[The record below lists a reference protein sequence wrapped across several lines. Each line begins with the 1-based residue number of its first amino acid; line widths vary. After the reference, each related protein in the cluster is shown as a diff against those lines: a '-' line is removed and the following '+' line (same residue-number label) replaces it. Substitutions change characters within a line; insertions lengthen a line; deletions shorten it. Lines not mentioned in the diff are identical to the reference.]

1 MRTPITT
8 HACVALMLA
17 ASAWTAISTAD
28 TVQAAKS
35 TPNARD
41 DSAAADGHLCEWLLT
56 DGTWITG
63 SLESIDGSTVGVR
76 VDGEEA
82 PRTIPRD
89 RIVGGEVVSRDAT
102 AATLNWIDS
111 RERAPFIELTGG
123 DRLPGEPKVTKE
135 GATWIH
141 PWIGAVPLVPELL
154 ARVRL
159 EWDRDVARRADSD
172 TVLLKN
178 GDVNTGFIESIGSEI
193 VVGPV
198 DGSQPS
204 DPLRIPIERVAAAS
218 FAEMESPESAGTI
231 VTFTDATRLGL
242 RSVSYTRSGGWS
254 FEIADAKL
262 ASIEAAAR
270 ATAGSPGKP
279 RRDAEI
285 DARIAEPRTIFFG
298 SAGFSALSGMSMPK
312 SSSPNKGFRYDPSRS
327 VERIKRSNSAL
338 GIGDMLI
345 SGPCVAAFEPDGK
358 HGAAR
363 PVFSCELVHAGLG
376 DSASRVEV
384 SISIDGERAAT
395 VLLGGGTPRA
405 PIRIEGREGGIGAIR
420 IELLDAGDGIAGD
433 IVLMRRAVVVWRQ
446 ER

>member
-1 MRTPITT
+1 MQDANP
-8 HACVALMLA
+8 A
-17 ASAWTAISTAD
+17 
-28 TVQAAKS
+28 
-35 TPNARD
+35 PNSREEAV
-41 DSAAADGHLCEWLLT
+41 AADGHRCEWLLT
-56 DGTWITG
+56 DGTWIAG
-63 SLESIDGSTVGVR
+63 SLESIDGSAVGVR

-82 PRTIPRD
+82 PRIIPRE
-89 RIVGGEVVSRDAT
+89 RIVGGVVVSRDAT

-123 DRLPGEPKVTKE
+123 DRLPGEPKVTKD
-135 GATWIH
+135 GATWVH

-172 TVLLKN
+172 AVLLKN

-204 DPLRIPIERVAAAS
+204 EPLRISIERVAAAS
-218 FAEMESPESAGTI
+218 FAEMESPDSAGMT
-231 VTFTDATRLGL
+231 VAFTDATRLEL
-242 RSVSYTRSGGWS
+242 RSISYTRSGGWS

-270 ATAGSPGKP
+270 ATAISPGKT

-298 SAGFSALSGMSMPK
+298 RADFSALSGMSTPK
-312 SSSPNKGFRYDPSRS
+312 SSSPTAGFRYDPSRS
-327 VERIKRSNSAL
+327 VERIERSSSTL

-345 SGPCVAAFEPDGK
+345 NGPCVAAFEPDGK

-395 VLLGGGTPRA
+395 VMLGGGTPRA
-405 PIRIEGREGGIGAIR
+405 PIRIEGREGGSGAIR

-433 IVLMRRAVVVWRQ
+433 IVLMRRAVVVWRDGA
-446 ER
+446 